1 MNELMKS
8 YIIPIEAYSY
18 YILYT
23 LSTIGEHSYNITIYQ
38 HFICIFFIL
47 LMIFL
52 ILIIYYDTIYREA
65 NNIKRCRD
73 IELTTTINDSI
84 DYPYV
89 YNIYVIHKKEI
100 KNVLKNYIF
109 YIQYDFVNNN
119 TLVNF
124 GSNID
129 TDVLIPHRDNDIDNQ
144 LNEKAFY
151 YYDLDVDFG
160 HPIEH
165 EYKGKMYYVNKD
177 IISKDDYTFVVSRYD
192 NKDILKDPSA
202 YELLNFIKKYG
213 FDSDFTNL
221 APIYNIKYAV
231 DNKKNKLSI

>member
-52 ILIIYYDTIYREA
+52 ILIIYYDTIDREA

-89 YNIYVIHKKEI
+89 YNIYVIHKKDI

-109 YIQYDFVNNN
+109 Y
-119 TLVNF
+119 
-124 GSNID
+124 ID

-202 YELLNFIKKYG
+202 FLILG
-213 FDSDFTNL
+213 
-221 APIYNIKYAV
+221 
-231 DNKKNKLSI
+231 